1 MRDAEYF
8 DRFFEEKD
16 LPYVTWEIETP
27 MNVHHLSNKVVIEHI
42 KCAPPREAKEIRAM
56 LTRLDFHNADINHYL
71 AHLAKC
77 LVATM
82 ERQALADFA
91 AEAALN

>member
-1 MRDAEYF
+1 MKDAEYF
-8 DRFFEEKD
+8 ERFFEEKD
-16 LPYVTWEIETP
+16 LPHVAWEIQAG
-27 MNVHHLSNKVVIEHI
+27 MNVHCLSNKVVIEHI